1 MAHSLSHSSPY
12 QSAVHPFPSMTRPTV
27 GRAHKPQPLSSEPN
41 YLARRVLFAVLALIA
56 ATMLLAAFILLAGLG
71 GRPASASQ
79 AEPAISNNAS
89 VYVASPG
96 DSLWSVAEA
105 NHGDV
110 GIDRYVDALIDLNG
124 GTDVQIGQAIRL
136 P

>member
-1 MAHSLSHSSPY
+1 MA
-12 QSAVHPFPSMTRPTV
+12 RPTV
-27 GRAHKPQPLSSEPN
+27 ARAHNRQRLSSGPN
-41 YLARRVLFAVLALIA
+41 YLARRALAALLALIA
-56 ATMLLAAFILLAGLG
+56 VTTLVAALILLAGLG

-89 VYVASPG
+89 MYVASAG
-96 DSLWSVAEA
+96 DSLWSIADA

-124 GTDVQIGQAIRL
+124 GTDVQIGQAIQL

>member
-12 QSAVHPFPSMTRPTV
+12 HSAVHPFPSMSRPIV
-27 GRAHKPQPLSSEPN
+27 ARANNPQSRSNGPN
-41 YLARRVLFAVLALIA
+41 YLARRALAAVLALIA
-56 ATMLLAAFILLAGLG
+56 VTMLVAAFILLAGLG

-79 AEPAISNNAS
+79 AEPATSHSAS
-89 VYVASPG
+89 AYVASAG

-105 NHGDV
+105 HHGDV
-110 GIDRYVDALIDLNG
+110 DLDRYVDALIDLNG